1 MQLNFNPF
9 STPTVFVTVGLPY
22 SGKSTYIKKD
32 NVLRKLQIVDTDSF
46 IENRAK
52 MMGKTYQDVFKKTI
66 GSASDRMKVM
76 LDLYY
81 RFKQSFI
88 IDQTNLSVEKRERLI
103 KQAKENNYKVVAL
116 VFEKAPN
123 DDELEKRVKMRSD
136 KKIPMNVIKQ
146 MSEKFVRPTKAEG
159 FDEIISINS
168 WKA

>member
-1 MQLNFNPF
+1 
-9 STPTVFVTVGLPY
+9 
-22 SGKSTYIKKD
+22 
-32 NVLRKLQIVDTDSF
+32 
-46 IENRAK
+46 

-66 GSASDRMKVM
+66 GSATDRMKVM

-103 KQAKENNYKVVAL
+103 KQAKENNYKIVAL

-123 DDELEKRVKMRSD
+123 DEELEKRVKMRSD

-159 FDEIISINS
+159 FDEIISING